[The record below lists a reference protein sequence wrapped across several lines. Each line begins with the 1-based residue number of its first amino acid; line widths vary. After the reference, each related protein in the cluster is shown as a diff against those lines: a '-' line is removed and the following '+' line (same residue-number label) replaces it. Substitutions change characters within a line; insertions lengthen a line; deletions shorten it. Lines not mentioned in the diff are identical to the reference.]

1 MSNKHAQLFVV
12 QVDNC
17 LMYPR
22 HAEQYLQAGQQ
33 FRLHVGGRGNG
44 AVAGLYTEKQ
54 LGRIIGKYPE
64 GVARAIPVVIGKTEK
79 QEESDADDLDWLQA
93 LEAAGVDNWCGVDHA
108 QDILK
113 EIKNG

>member
-1 MSNKHAQLFVV
+1 MSKEAQLFVV

-17 LMYPR
+17 LMYPH

-79 QEESDADDLDWLQA
+79 QEASDADDLLWLDA
-93 LEAAGVDNWCGVDHA
+93 LEAAGVDNWVGIDEA
-108 QDILK
+108 RDIKK
-113 EIKNG
+113 EMDNG